1 MSYAAA
7 VRKLPQDLQMPMLEF
22 AEAIRESMRAELAV
36 RREDINAVWKAI
48 RDLAEAQKRSEQRLD
63 RLEMVVHELAEAQK
77 RTEQRLEELA
87 EAQKR
92 TEQRLDRLEMVVLEL
107 AEAQKR
113 TEATVE
119 KLVIRV
125 GKNTG
130 KLLEMEYRDKAFAY
144 FGSLLRKT
152 RVVPL
157 QDLEADLEQRLT
169 EAEMQYLVPLDLL
182 VRGQLRRADEALE
195 LYLAVEVSS
204 VIDANDV
211 ERARRR
217 AGLLNKAGYRTL
229 PVVAGEEVTDGGER
243 AARESAVLLVQDG
256 MKRNWEQAL
265 AALP

>member
-1 MSYAAA
+1 M
-7 VRKLPQDLQMPMLEF
+7 
-22 AEAIRESMRAELAV
+22 
-36 RREDINAVWKAI
+36 
-48 RDLAEAQKRSEQRLD
+48 
-63 RLEMVVHELAEAQK
+63 
-77 RTEQRLEELA
+77 EELA

-92 TEQRLDRLEMVVLEL
+92 IEQRLDRLEMVVLEL